1 MAVGDRAQARALRKE
16 GPGGLRG
23 HSAHGLFAARHP
35 LDRLRAGKVDIRAVL
50 ADAVCEVPAGAEG
63 AAAREAA
70 GRARSCVSGAEGL
83 DADPAA
89 PALRSGSGSA
99 YAPVGIVFDVVVG
112 VRADAANEER

>member
-1 MAVGDRAQARALRKE
+1 MGDRAQARALREE

-23 HSAHGLFAARHP
+23 HSAHGLFPAWDP

-70 GRARSCVSGAEGL
+70 GRARSCVSGADL
-83 DADPAA
+83 DADTAA
-89 PALRSGSGSA
+89 PALRSDPDFA

-112 VRADAANEER
+112 VRGAVAANEER